1 MKCIAIINQKGG
13 TGKTTTAINIAAD
26 LARRLGPDKVLL
38 IDNDP
43 QSNCTLTFLGPDI
56 AYGGRQQD
64 VFTILDVYEEAAAV
78 EDALLA
84 VEVEGVPKSKH
95 KYMHQPS
102 NLHILPS
109 QIELAAIETTLNT
122 GLTGLFILRKA
133 IRAMKYDYE
142 VMLIDCPANLGAF
155 TMSALLVCS
164 NLLVPV
170 IPGQYEFAG
179 LRSLIDTTEKVLEF
193 NPKVKLLAVLPTR
206 IKHTNVAKNAVA
218 ELANFFGK
226 DLLLPFV
233 QDRVAIEEAHFAG
246 QDIFSYA
253 PNSPSAEQYAAAT
266 KVLLDRLMAEGVR
279 DG

>member
-1 MKCIAIINQKGG
+1 MKCISIVNQKGG

-56 AYGGRQQD
+56 AYGGRQQN
-64 VFTILDVYEEAAAV
+64 VYTILDVYEEAVSVDDAIQIV
-78 EDALLA
+78 EI
-84 VEVEGVPKSKH
+84 EGVPKSKH
-95 KYMHQPS
+95 SYMRRPS
-102 NLHILPS
+102 RLHILPS
-109 QIELAAIETTLNT
+109 QIELAAIETALNT

-133 IRAMKYDYE
+133 IRAMNANYE
-142 VMLIDCPANLGAF
+142 IMLIDCPANLGAF

-179 LRSLIDTTEKVLEF
+179 LRSLLDTTEKVLEF
-193 NPKVKLLAVLPTR
+193 NPKVHILAVLPTR
-206 IKHTNVAKNAVA
+206 IKHTNVAKNAVT
-218 ELANFFGK
+218 ELASFFGE
-226 DLLLPFV
+226 DLLLPSV

-246 QDIFSYA
+246 QDIFLYA
-253 PNSPSAEQYAAAT
+253 PDSPSAEQYAAAT
-266 KVLLDRLMAEGVR
+266 KALLDRLMAKGISN
-279 DG
+279 G